1 MIEPV
6 SLFDPQEASLRNW
19 SCVNDGVMGGVS
31 QSKVAID
38 EQQHLQW
45 HGQVSLEKNGGFA
58 SVRHQ
63 LSGLNL
69 QQFRG
74 LCLLLKGDNKTYKLN
89 LANTM
94 TSSSPR
100 FQARFQACDSLHL
113 IYVPFSCLHASVRGT
128 QVSAAFNPGDIRLL
142 GFLIADKQE
151 GPFHLSVQRISAYA

>member
-1 MIEPV
+1 MIEPFP
-6 SLFDPQEASLRNW
+6 LFDPQEAPLYDW

-45 HGQVSLEKNGGFA
+45 YGQVSLERNGGFA

-63 LSGLNL
+63 FSGFDL

-74 LCLLLKGDNKTYKLN
+74 LCLLLKGDEKTYKLN
-89 LANTM
+89 LANTL

-100 FQARFQACDSLHL
+100 FQARFQACAALQL
-113 IYVPFSCLHASVRGT
+113 IYIPFACLRASIRGT
-128 QVSAAFNPGDIRLL
+128 QVSANFNPGDVRQL

-151 GPFHLSVQRISAYA
+151 GPFHLTVHRISAYA